1 MALAVINTLEPIQ
14 TTPSKKVIVI
24 VCNIFFQILTHLFNV
39 CTCFHGRAL
48 FSDGEHG
55 KKLTPKRKA
64 LATKVKKTP
73 PKKKARKSK

>member
-1 MALAVINTLEPIQ
+1 MALAVINAPEPIQ
-14 TTPSKKVIVI
+14 TTPPSKKVI

>member
-1 MALAVINTLEPIQ
+1 MALAVINAPKPIQ
-14 TTPSKKVIVI
+14 TTPPSKKVI

-73 PKKKARKSK
+73 PKKKACKSK